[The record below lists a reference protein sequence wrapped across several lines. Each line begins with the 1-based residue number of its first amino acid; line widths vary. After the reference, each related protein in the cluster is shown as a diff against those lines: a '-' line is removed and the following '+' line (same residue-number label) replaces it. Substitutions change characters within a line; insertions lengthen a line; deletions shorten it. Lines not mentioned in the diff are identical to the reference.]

1 MFFQTQFEGHPS
13 PSENR
18 NIEPKSYA
26 EMIQHP
32 LFWEYDWDAKGKN
45 WEIIMCYTYML
56 RWYCGLWDEQFSR
69 STLSYTLSLCCLWP
83 PRRSYDHQD
92 C

>member
-1 MFFQTQFEGHPS
+1 MKPGENIHFNLPKVMFFQTQFEGHPS

-32 LFWEYDWDAKGKN
+32 LF
-45 WEIIMCYTYML
+45 
-56 RWYCGLWDEQFSR
+56 
-69 STLSYTLSLCCLWP
+69 
-83 PRRSYDHQD
+83 
-92 C
+92 